1 VRFKDQ
7 TGNVILEFLIY
18 ILISII
24 FFYGFIDIYKIYI
37 FKSES
42 QKISNFL
49 SSSIAKNPVTSTEWL
64 NSQSFNSLEKMYE
77 LEDIDISFKCD
88 NLNCSKSS
96 KYIEVEIKKDVY
108 FAFIK
113 FSILSKNRSY
123 MSKFISL

>member
-1 VRFKDQ
+1 MQFKDQ

-24 FFYGFIDIYKIYI
+24 FLSGFIDIYKIYI
-37 FKSES
+37 YKNES

-49 SSSIAKNPVTSTEWL
+49 SSSIAKNPVISAEWL
-64 NSQSFNSLEKMYE
+64 NSQNFNSLKKMYE
-77 LEDIDISFKCD
+77 LEDIEISFKCE
-88 NLNCSKSS
+88 NLICSKSS

-108 FAFIK
+108 FTFIK

-123 MSKFISL
+123 MRKFISL